1 MDNWDLKFI
10 ELTKHIAEW
19 SKDTN
24 RKNGAVI
31 VDDDNIVLS
40 LGYNGFPRGCDDSI
54 DSRYEKP
61 TKYLFTEHAER
72 NAIFHA
78 AKKGI
83 SLSGSRMY
91 MTMFPCS
98 DCARAIIQ
106 SGITKIITPTPDV
119 EHETWGPHFKASLM
133 MLDEVGVE
141 VILI

>member
-1 MDNWDLKFI
+1 MNNWDLKFI

-133 MLDEVGVE
+133 MLDEAGVE

>member
-1 MDNWDLKFI
+1 MNNWDLKFI

-54 DSRYEKP
+54 DNRYEKP

-133 MLDEVGVE
+133 MLDEAGVE